1 MKGGRRVYN
10 VGKAIGWVIGWTVV
24 SLVKLVVKLVT
35 WPFRALQDR
44 NN

>member
-1 MKGGRRVYN
+1 MYN
-10 VGKAIGWVIGWTVV
+10 VDKAIGWVIGWTVV

-35 WPFRALQDR
+35 WPFRALQNR